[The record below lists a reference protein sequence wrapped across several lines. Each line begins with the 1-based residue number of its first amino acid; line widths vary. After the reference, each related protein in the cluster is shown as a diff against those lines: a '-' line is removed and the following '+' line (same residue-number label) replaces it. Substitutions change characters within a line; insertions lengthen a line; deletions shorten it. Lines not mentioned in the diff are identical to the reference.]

1 MIRYGNTEQIQQLM
15 TMLGNDIRNIIRN
28 ALELSYFSRGAW
40 SYEAVLNM
48 SAGER
53 DIAVDFINKR
63 LEIAGKS
70 MHPVY

>member
-15 TMLGNDIRNIIRN
+15 TTLGNDIRNIIRN

>member
-15 TMLGNDIRNIIRN
+15 TTLGNDIRNIIRN

-70 MHPVY
+70 MYPVY